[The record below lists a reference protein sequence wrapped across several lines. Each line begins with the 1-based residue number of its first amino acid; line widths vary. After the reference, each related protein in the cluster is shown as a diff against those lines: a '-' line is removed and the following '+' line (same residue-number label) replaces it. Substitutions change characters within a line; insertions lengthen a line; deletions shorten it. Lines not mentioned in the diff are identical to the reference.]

1 MAIIRKRTVEIMKG
15 FGEPLG
21 KSLSLS
27 LSAYAWNAEQRTGLI
42 NATAPFLLFFP
53 NSLPNSIRFSLRRS
67 GAFANRGVVLVRA
80 TLRKNYRSLSSQA
93 GTNLLE

>member
-42 NATAPFLLFFP
+42 NATFLLFFP

-93 GTNLLE
+93 GTNLRE

>member
-67 GAFANRGVVLVRA
+67 GAFANVVLVRA